1 MKVEDLHLLW
11 PKDMKDEMITKPP
24 GINDEDVEIYARM
37 LVENVSIC

>member
-11 PKDMKDEMITKPP
+11 PKDMKDEMITP